1 MYIFSGLRV
10 AVLSSLS
17 LQVIGVLCEVFP
29 LRPYVVRTALI
40 SLGEFIIAS
49 AVPAVQN
56 VGVVV
61 LSATWFPPNERMTA
75 TAIATLG
82 SYLGSA
88 TSYVMGP
95 YIVPDV
101 GYGTNITYRHGERID
116 IDLLRNATS
125 QKDIEFLESKI
136 NEYILAECVILGILF
151 FAALIYFPSKPPSPP
166 CKSSSMERLN
176 FGVGARTLLQNHH
189 FWLLLVIFGVS
200 NGINW
205 GWSSVQDLIFS
216 HVGISQKAAG
226 WLGFFGNI
234 ASLVAIVFSW

>member
-1 MYIFSGLRV
+1 MFSGLRV
-10 AVLSSLS
+10 AVISSLA
-17 LQVIGVLCEVFP
+17 LQVVGVVCEVIPF
-29 LRPYVVRTALI
+29 RPYQVRTI
-40 SLGEFIIAS
+40 FITIGEFIIAV

-61 LSATWFPPNERMTA
+61 LSATWFPQNERMTA

-88 TSYVMGP
+88 SSYVMGP

-101 GYGTNITYRHGERID
+101 GHGNVTYRQGEKID
-116 IDLLRNATS
+116 IDLLRNLTS
-125 QKDIEFLESKI
+125 QKRIEFLESKI

-151 FAALIYFPSKPPSPP
+151 FAALIYFPAKPPSPP
-166 CKSSSMERLN
+166 CKSSSMERLD
-176 FGVGARTLLQNHH
+176 FRVGAKTLLQNRH
-189 FWLLLVIFGVS
+189 FWLLLVVFGFS

-226 WLGFFGNI
+226 WLGFSANI